1 MGKTEHGAIWL
12 NKDMLSPYDYWQ
24 FWRNTDDRDVIKFL
38 KMFTEL
44 SLNEINE
51 LKSRNINE
59 LKILLA
65 NNATAMLHGDKE
77 AKKSEILA
85 INTFKDNS
93 TGEKLPDIKVNSDI
107 LSKNIVEV
115 ISFINKTISKS
126 EIRRLIK
133 SKAIKVDNKNIQ
145 DEKYIIES
153 KLLSEKGYIKLS
165 IGKKKHYKIVN

>member
-1 MGKTEHGAIWL
+1 
-12 NKDMLSPYDYWQ
+12 
-24 FWRNTDDRDVIKFL
+24 
-38 KMFTEL
+38 
-44 SLNEINE
+44 
-51 LKSRNINE
+51 
-59 LKILLA
+59 
-65 NNATAMLHGDKE
+65 MLHGAKE

-133 SKAIKVDNKNIQ
+133 SKAIKLDNKNIQ

>member
-1 MGKTEHGAIWL
+1 MAKQRYVITLWLLAILEKYRWSWCYKVFK
-12 NKDMLSPYDYWQ
+12 NVYW
-24 FWRNTDDRDVIKFL
+24 VIL
-38 KMFTEL
+38 KWNQWAKEQD
-44 SLNEINE
+44 
-51 LKSRNINE
+51 INE